1 MSGMSDHATLPTGH
15 ATRSTGLATFAKQ
28 QAKLFLYEVFRPFT
42 FTPWQEIGHFVL
54 KVVSRVSSPEA
65 TF

>member
-1 MSGMSDHATLPTGH
+1 MSGMSCHATLPAGH
-15 ATRSTGLATFAKQ
+15 ATRFTGIATLAKQ
-28 QAKLFLYEVFRPFT
+28 QAKLFLYQVFKPFT